1 MDHHYAQ
8 YGQNGQQLHGQS
20 QVTAHSHQQQQQ
32 QQQQNTDATTYYQQY
47 EQYNQQY
54 QQYQQYYEYY
64 QQQQQHP
71 QHPQHP
77 PQYLQQQPTQQ
88 PASFLPPSYSTP
100 LPPPK
105 SKQSGQQQ
113 QQQQQQQGQRRQQ
126 TSNTASQ
133 FQYHAQY
140 QTALQKGAAAASAVT
155 AALFPS
161 SFGNA
166 TATTSTT
173 PTSTQADLST
183 PPMNESSQQAE
194 WFSSYKPPTLQQRM
208 AVTMA
213 ASTANAERQPHM
225 NGRRN
230 NNQRPGQ
237 RGNGSNNQRGKPK
250 AQQTKEQEKEQ
261 SAKSKAVDG
270 FHCDACDITFH
281 EEAKLKIHASAH
293 RSCPD
298 CQYMASPSLV
308 AEHRKVTHGSKNDQ
322 NISNSVPTEESSDPA
337 QAASNSTTAS
347 SALAATMM
355 NRPKSK
361 EAHPQ
366 APIKSELLH
375 PLAPVL
381 NTPEDIAAWIA
392 KRRKAWPSE
401 SNILKKEQERQEMI
415 AKGQIVE
422 GSSSKDENGRN
433 KRKKKDWSQDQ
444 RANAETV
451 KKARTEG
458 AAKSNDTTGS
468 AMIECTSSNNLSEDE
483 NEDMDPVKDAVTSK
497 DPSVMGK
504 VLLPGDRPKRPRKPC
519 KFFLKGSC
527 TKGDRCTYG
536 HDSTQ
541 AAKVQKSNQASVKKE
556 VFRSR
561 PSLLQMLLSSEIK
574 EEKNKLLE
582 ALRYIVVNNFF
593 EKEEPAGTL
602 VEEVA

>member
-1 MDHHYAQ
+1 MEHHYAQ
-8 YGQNGQQLHGQS
+8 YGQNGQQPSGQG
-20 QVTAHSHQQQQQ
+20 QLAAHAHQQQQQ
-32 QQQQNTDATTYYQQY
+32 QQQNADPNTYYQQY

-64 QQQQQHP
+64 QQQQQQQQHHP
-71 QHPQHP
+71 QQ
-77 PQYLQQQPTQQ
+77 QLQQQQPAQQ

-105 SKQSGQQQ
+105 SKQGGQNQQQ
-113 QQQQQQQGQRRQQ
+113 HGQRRQQ
-126 TSNTASQ
+126 PSNPAPQ
-133 FQYHAQY
+133 YPYHAQY

-155 AALFPS
+155 AALFPNS
-161 SFGNA
+161 YANT
-166 TATTSTT
+166 TAATSTV
-173 PTSTQADLST
+173 PLSTQANLSASSADET
-183 PPMNESSQQAE
+183 SQQAE

-213 ASTANAERQPHM
+213 ASAANAERQPHT

-230 NNQRPGQ
+230 NNQRPSQ
-237 RGNGSNNQRGKPK
+237 HQKNERGNGNNNQRGKQK
-250 AQQTKEQEKEQ
+250 AQQVKEQEQVQ
-261 SAKSKAVDG
+261 SAESKQVDG

-308 AEHRKVTHGSKNDQ
+308 AEHRKVTHGPKSD
-322 NISNSVPTEESSDPA
+322 SASLPTA
-337 QAASNSTTAS
+337 TAASSGSGQETPALPAVS
-347 SALAATMM
+347 SALAANI

-361 EAHPQ
+361 EARPQ

-401 SNILKKEQERQEMI
+401 SNILKKEQERKEMI

-422 GSSSKDENGRN
+422 GPSSKDENGRN
-433 KRKKKDWSQDQ
+433 KRKKKDWGQDQ
-444 RANAETV
+444 RANTEAI
-451 KKARTEG
+451 KKAKTEG
-458 AAKSNDTTGS
+458 LAESSDATGT
-468 AMIECTSSNNLSEDE
+468 ALIEDAPSNNPSEDE

-497 DPSVMGK
+497 DPTVMGK
-504 VLLPGDRPKRPRKPC
+504 VLLPGDRPKRGRKPC

-527 TKGDRCTYG
+527 TKGERCTYG

-593 EKEEPAGTL
+593 EKEEPAGIL

>member
-1 MDHHYAQ
+1 MQHHYAQ
-8 YGQNGQQLHGQS
+8 YGQNGQQPVGQG
-20 QVTAHSHQQQQQ
+20 QGAAHSHHHQQQQQ
-32 QQQQNTDATTYYQQY
+32 QQSTDANTNYQQY
-47 EQYNQQY
+47 NQQYEQY

-64 QQQQQHP
+64 QQQQQ
-71 QHPQHP
+71 QHPHQH
-77 PQYLQQQPTQQ
+77 LQQQPAQQ
-88 PASFLPPSYSTP
+88 PVSFLPPSYSTP

-105 SKQSGQQQ
+105 SKQGGQQQ
-113 QQQQQQQGQRRQQ
+113 QQQNGHTRQQ
-126 TSNTASQ
+126 ASNPASQ
-133 FQYHAQY
+133 HQYHVQY
-140 QTALQKGAAAASAVT
+140 QTALQKGAAAASAVS

-161 SFGNA
+161 SYGSA
-166 TATTSTT
+166 TAASSLT
-173 PTSTQADLST
+173 PTSTPADLSI
-183 PPMNESSQQAE
+183 SSVDGSPQQAE

-213 ASTANAERQPHM
+213 GNTSAERHPHM

-237 RGNGSNNQRGKPK
+237 QQKHERGNNNSNNQRGKQK
-250 AQQTKEQEKEQ
+250 SQQPKEQEKEQ
-261 SAKSKAVDG
+261 STESKPVDG

-308 AEHRKVTHGSKNDQ
+308 AEHRKVTHGPKNEPIPTSTPVAGPSGPDQ
-322 NISNSVPTEESSDPA
+322 EASSL
-337 QAASNSTTAS
+337 TTAS
-347 SALAATMM
+347 PAHAATT

-361 EAHPQ
+361 EARPQ

-392 KRRKAWPSE
+392 KRRKAWPSD
-401 SNILKKEQERQEMI
+401 SNILKKEQERKEMI
-415 AKGQIVE
+415 AKGQIVD
-422 GSSSKDENGRN
+422 GPSSKDENGRN
-433 KRKKKDWSQDQ
+433 KRKKKDWDQDQ
-444 RANAETV
+444 RANAEV
-451 KKARTEG
+451 IKKAKTEG
-458 AAKSNDTTGS
+458 AVESIDTKGN
-468 AMIECTSSNNLSEDE
+468 ALIERASLNNPSEDE

-497 DPSVMGK
+497 DPTVMGK
-504 VLLPGDRPKRPRKPC
+504 VLLPGERQKRPRKPC
-519 KFFLKGSC
+519 KFFLKGLC

-561 PSLLQMLLSSEIK
+561 PSLLKMLLSSEIK

-593 EKEEPAGTL
+593 EKEESVGTL